1 MNAELIFSGVP
12 KGEDY
17 WGPHNDQIY
26 FSTFYNGNKYEG
38 NRFLVEVRRSGDK
51 TYSYYSYLKSN
62 TSDFENR
69 SGGYFCMS
77 LRLDMLCLDVVN
89 LYHYMDMIFNKYVN
103 NNFLI
108 QTSNILRYQITNF
121 GQKQNDIQL
130 CQSNLIELIQN
141 YMTGNDF
148 VAFDESFKVTKTIV
162 PEFNFND
169 CTKDNVL
176 AAIKKNAAII
186 CSSSALL
193 QREQIAQQSFDSR
206 LTSATKAKED
216 EISNLK
222 KAHQTIKT
230 QYTQLQTEITQLRD
244 ENERLKNEIK
254 QKDAEIKQNSLRQ
267 NVSQIVSQI
276 KDPIN
281 KLASF
286 TEQSFQD
293 HRKGTQK
300 KEQEQ
305 SSFME
310 TIVKWIIPVLNFL
323 VLLGIGAYLL
333 YLGVT
338 KSDNNGSSSSLY
350 GNDTKIESLADETD
364 KTEAD
369 LIKPEV
375 ELPVITPISTNRT
388 EQVTV
393 DAEPTVVYDF
403 SSVKIDISP
412 YKGGDNPLI
421 YGTTYTVK
429 VVNAPAEGKWKV
441 DHLMVESEKPQ
452 EIVVIANEKG
462 PVSISYEIGTQA
474 KKRELIVE

>member
-17 WGPHNDQIY
+17 WGPQNDQIY

-89 LYHYMDMIFNKYVN
+89 LYHFMDLIFNKFVN

-148 VAFDESFKVTKTIV
+148 VAFDESFKVTKTVV

-186 CSSSALL
+186 CSSTALL

-222 KAHQTIKT
+222 NEHQTIKT
-230 QYTQLQTEITQLRD
+230 QYTQLQTEITQLRG
-244 ENERLKNEIK
+244 EIEKLNNEIK

-293 HRKGTQK
+293 HKKGTQK

-305 SSFME
+305 SSFLE

-323 VLLGIGAYLL
+323 VLLGIGAYLFFGFGAKSNSNDNSSL
-333 YLGVT
+333 LSQISQDVKTLISHNNVNKSEESLSEGNNAT
-338 KSDNNGSSSSLY
+338 KSTTNETQRQNNADNQDNNTS
-350 GNDTKIESLADETD
+350 
-364 KTEAD
+364 
-369 LIKPEV
+369 
-375 ELPVITPISTNRT
+375 
-388 EQVTV
+388 
-393 DAEPTVVYDF
+393 YDF
-403 SSVKIDISP
+403 SRVNIDIREYS
-412 YKGGDNPLI
+412 GSGPLTL
-421 YGTTYTVK
+421 GKTYHVTVK
-429 VVNAPAEGKWKV
+429 NNPCEGEW
-441 DHLMVESEKPQ
+441 
-452 EIVVIANEKG
+452 EIDNMQYENKTSNSIDIIPNNRGNVVI
-462 PVSISYEIGTQA
+462 SYYINYQLA
-474 KKRELIVE
+474 KSRQLTVE